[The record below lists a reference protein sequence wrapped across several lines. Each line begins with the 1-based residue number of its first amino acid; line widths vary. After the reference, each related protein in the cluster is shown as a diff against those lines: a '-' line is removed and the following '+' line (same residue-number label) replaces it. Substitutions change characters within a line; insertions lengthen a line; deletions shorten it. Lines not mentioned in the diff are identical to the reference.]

1 MHAARRPRDA
11 SATLGLLLFV
21 ELWWIFMFIF
31 FSCDMKLNGGLLL
44 WGLAG
49 SRSSRGSS
57 HYSVDDRPEPSLG
70 LPGKI
75 SIFCIQC
82 AVSDFHWKIMIDCSV
97 YLLMVVLCS
106 SCRCII
112 AESWMNWINRPWV
125 SGLFVIAKC
134 VDIQVILLLERC
146 SFYRSDDPLIKNN
159 WGSGRQFDPPK
170 VVSATQIQRTTLLPR
185 LPHTCLL
192 LLWHA
197 SDMFLPSRFLF
208 FFHGQKCIP

>member
-146 SFYRSDDPLIKNN
+146 FFIGVMIHLLKIIEVVASNLI
-159 WGSGRQFDPPK
+159 
-170 VVSATQIQRTTLLPR
+170 LLQPMWTSWLCWQMWLR
-185 LPHTCLL
+185 YVDIICKYNVQL
-192 LLWHA
+192 
-197 SDMFLPSRFLF
+197 
-208 FFHGQKCIP
+208 